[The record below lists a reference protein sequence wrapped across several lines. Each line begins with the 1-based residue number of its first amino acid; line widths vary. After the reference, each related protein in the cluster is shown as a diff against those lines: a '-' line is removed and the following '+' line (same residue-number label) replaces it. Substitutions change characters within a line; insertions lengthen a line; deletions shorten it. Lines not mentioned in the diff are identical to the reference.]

1 MPIRSPVLLYFH
13 GDLIVGDLD
22 ELRRLGERFEDERTY
37 VSHESLT
44 ADVPGW
50 LVSRDGQFV
59 ELTPGSR
66 RREWLRPLRWLWNFV
81 EVRYAASAPRS
92 ITVGELTER
101 IRGLGDRFPD
111 APITSDL
118 RSFLA
123 SRDPAEVIDAQTLTD
138 WNIGD

>member
-1 MPIRSPVLLYFH
+1 MPIRSPVLFFFH

-22 ELRRLGERFEDERTY
+22 ELRRLGERFEDGQTY
-37 VSHESLT
+37 ISRETLT

-50 LVSRDGQFV
+50 LLSRDGQFF

-66 RREWLRPLRWLWNFV
+66 RRESLRPLRWLWNFV
-81 EVRYAASAPRS
+81 RVCYAVSAPRS

-101 IRGLGDRFPD
+101 IRGLRDRFPD

-118 RSFLA
+118 RGFLA
-123 SRDPAEVIDAQTLTD
+123 TRDPAEVIDAQTLTD